1 MTKLILTNSALAQ
14 NRTFTF
20 PDETEE
26 PKDWAKISNTRR
38 TRGYQFEYRLVNAFN
53 ALEGPKKKK
62 HYHAR
67 RLGGSSSGLP
77 DIVVTNK
84 EKSLVYSMECKSS
97 ESEQIY
103 IPVDQIERCMDIR
116 DNFLS
121 LYKNRYIVFAFKFK
135 ASKKKG
141 RKLQYRFVL
150 SQNFVSSK
158 GLKGVSYHIGRDEFI
173 LHYTHIGNMVLKR
186 GNMPP
191 SYIDRFINSIDDFL
205 RFR

>member
-1 MTKLILTNSALAQ
+1 MSNTTTAITTS
-14 NRTFTF
+14 
-20 PDETEE
+20 EIEE

-38 TRGYQFEYRLVNAFN
+38 TRGYNFEYRLVNAFN
-53 ALEGPKKKK
+53 SLEGPKKKH

-67 RLGGSSSGLP
+67 RLGGSSTGLP

-103 IPVDQIERCMDIR
+103 IPKDQIERCLDIR

-121 LYKNRYIVFAFKFK
+121 LYADRYIVFAFKFK
-135 ASKKKG
+135 ASTQKG

-150 SQNFVSSK
+150 AKTFLVIKN
-158 GLKGVSYHIGRDEFI
+158 LKGVSYHIVRDEFI
-173 LHYTHIGNMVLKR
+173 MHYTNCDNIVFKR
-186 GNMPP
+186 ENLHTDLIP
-191 SYIDRFINSIDDFL
+191 FLTSIDELL